1 MTEMTAKFIL
11 FKVLYNRHSETE
23 RVASL
28 KLLRIYQ
35 KG

>member
-23 RVASL
+23 RVVSL
-28 KLLRIYQ
+28 
-35 KG
+35 